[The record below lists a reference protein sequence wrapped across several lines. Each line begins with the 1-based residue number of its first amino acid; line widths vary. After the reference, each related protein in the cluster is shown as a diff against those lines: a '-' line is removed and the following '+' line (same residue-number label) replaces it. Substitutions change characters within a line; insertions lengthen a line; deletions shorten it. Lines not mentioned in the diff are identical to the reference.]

1 MSQAIKMNA
10 IIDQVF
16 GIDQER
22 CIRCASCSS
31 IAPAVFYV
39 RDTTAL
45 ILRQPADSVEFEEC
59 EVALA
64 NCPTNAI
71 TVSAKS

>member
-1 MSQAIKMNA
+1 MSQAIE

-16 GIDQER
+16 AIDEER

-31 IAPAVFYV
+31 IAPAVFHV
-39 RDTTAL
+39 DDSTAFV
-45 ILRQPADSVEFEEC
+45 LRQPLDSDELDQC
-59 EVALA
+59 EAALA

-71 TVSAKS
+71 AMSTRT

>member
-1 MSQAIKMNA
+1 MSQVIEINES
-10 IIDQVF
+10 IDQVF
-16 GIDQER
+16 DIDQER

-31 IAPAVFYV
+31 IAPAVFYI
-39 RDTTAL
+39 RDDAAL
-45 ILRQPADSVEFEEC
+45 ILRQPLDSDEVEQC

-71 TVSAKS
+71 SVSTRY

>member
-1 MSQAIKMNA
+1 MSQAIEIIPA
-10 IIDQVF
+10 IDQVF
-16 GIDQER
+16 DIDQER

-39 RDTTAL
+39 GKGVAS
-45 ILRQPADSVEFEEC
+45 ILRQPLDDVEVEEC
-59 EVALA
+59 EAALA

-71 TVSAKS
+71 AVSTSS

>member
-1 MSQAIKMNA
+1 MSQVIEINEA
-10 IIDQVF
+10 IDQVF
-16 GIDQER
+16 DIDQER

-31 IAPAVFYV
+31 IAPAVFYI
-39 RDTTAL
+39 RDDAAL
-45 ILRQPADSVEFEEC
+45 ILRQPLDSDEVEQC

-71 TVSAKS
+71 SVSTRS

>member
-1 MSQAIKMNA
+1 MSQVIEIDPAL
-10 IIDQVF
+10 DQVF
-16 GIDQER
+16 DIDQER

-39 RDTTAL
+39 GDGTAS
-45 ILRQPADSVEFEEC
+45 ILRQPLDSIEVDQC
-59 EVALA
+59 EAALA

-71 TVSAKS
+71 TVSTGL